1 MRSVN
6 LAILLGIALAG
17 TAAGQGLTPRQQ
29 LGKLLFF
36 DQALSAQGNQSCAS
50 CHDPKAGWVGGDDAI
65 NRAGGVYEASVPGRF
80 GNRKPPSTA
89 YATPAPR
96 FRLADA
102 VKGEF
107 VGGNFWDGRATGE
120 KLGLAA
126 ADQAQGPFLNPL
138 EQALPDAKALVA
150 KVCDG
155 SHGALFREVWGGKAC
170 DDVEQAYGFIGLA
183 IAAYEDSREVNQ
195 YSSKY
200 DAFLAGRTPLTP
212 EERQGLQLFETKG
225 KCAVC
230 HPHKRDLMGQ
240 PPVFTDWG
248 YDNIGVP
255 ANPAN
260 PFYTNSAANP
270 KGKTWVDEGLGGF
283 LAETAQ
289 WKQYAQQ
296 SLGKHRTPTL
306 RNVDLRP
313 SAGLVK
319 CYGHNGYFKSLKE
332 VVHFYN
338 TRGTLPACSA
348 AGQKQG
354 VDCWPKPEVEA
365 NLNTTDLGA
374 LGLTD
379 AEENAIV
386 AFLKTLSDGFET
398 PKAGGAQAARP
409 GR

>member
-1 MRSVN
+1 MRAAT
-6 LAILLGIALAG
+6 LALLHVTAMAG
-17 TAAGQGLTPRQQ
+17 TVAGQALTPRQQ

-50 CHDPKAGWVGGDDAI
+50 CHDPKVGWVGANEAV
-65 NRAGGVYEASVPGRF
+65 NRGGGVYEASVPGRF
-80 GNRKPPSTA
+80 GNRKPPSAA

-120 KLGLAA
+120 KLGLPA
-126 ADQAQGPFLNPL
+126 ADQALGPFLNPL

-155 SHGALFREVWGGKAC
+155 SHGTLFREVWGEKAC

-200 DAFLAGRTPLTP
+200 DAFLTGRVQLSPQ
-212 EERQGLQLFETKG
+212 ERQGLQLFETKG
-225 KCAVC
+225 KCATC
-230 HPHKRDLMGQ
+230 HPNKRSLMGQ
-240 PPVFTDWG
+240 PPAFTDWA
-248 YDNIGVP
+248 YDNVGVP

-260 PFYTNSAANP
+260 PFYANAEANP
-270 KGKTWVDEGLGGF
+270 KGKAWVDEGLGGF

-289 WKQYAQQ
+289 WKQYAPQ

-313 SAGLVK
+313 SPGLVK
-319 CYGHNGYFKSLKE
+319 CYGHNGYFKSLEE

-338 TRGTLPACSA
+338 TRGTLPACGTA
-348 AGQKQG
+348 RQKPG
-354 VDCWPKPEVEA
+354 VDCWPKPEVEV
-365 NLNTTDLGA
+365 NLNTAEMGA
-374 LGLTD
+374 LGLTG
-379 AEENAIV
+379 AEEDAIV
-386 AFLKTLSDGFET
+386 AFLKTLSDGFEP
-398 PKAGGAQAARP
+398 PKAAGSPA
-409 GR
+409 GRAGR